1 MVCRR
6 SVWGSRIAPAPSSS
20 WRRSALTSAENPH
33 ADVPIKSGPSSP
45 PQAGEGKQ
53 QAFGVYVNWPF
64 CLSKC
69 PYCDFNSHVRHA
81 PIDEERFSRA
91 FAREIETT
99 AARTPGREVSSIFL
113 GGGTPS
119 LMRPQTVG
127 SILDAISKH
136 WRVAPDVEVT
146 LEANPTSVEAT
157 RFRGYRGAGVNRVSL
172 GVQALDDASL
182 KALGRLH
189 TAREALD
196 AVAIAR
202 TAFERY
208 SFDLIYA
215 RPDQTPRMWA
225 DELKLAIAEAAEHL
239 SLYQLTIEEGTPF
252 FGLHAAGKL
261 KTPDEAVAR
270 ALYDVT
276 QEVCAQY
283 GLPSYE
289 ISNHARAGA
298 ECQHNL
304 IYWRGEEYAGIGPGA
319 HGRLDIDGNRH
330 AIATEKRPEAWL
342 MRVEASGHGVIT
354 DDRLNS
360 EERADE
366 FLLMGLRLAE
376 GIDPRRYAALS
387 GRALDPRRIAILREE
402 GAIVVDPSG
411 RLRVTQ
417 AGFPVL
423 DAVVADLAA

>member
-1 MVCRR
+1 
-6 SVWGSRIAPAPSSS
+6 
-20 WRRSALTSAENPH
+20 LTSANPT
-33 ADVPIKSGPSSP
+33 PL
-45 PQAGEGKQ
+45 PQAGQNER
-53 QAFGVYVNWPF
+53 QAFGVYVHWPF

-81 PIDEERFSRA
+81 PVDEERFARA
-91 FAREIETT
+91 FTREIENT
-99 AARTPGREVSSIFL
+99 AARAPGREVSSIFL

-127 SILDAISKH
+127 AILDSIGKH
-136 WRVAPDVEVT
+136 WRVAADVEVT

-157 RFRGYRGAGVNRVSL
+157 RFNGYRAAGVNRVSL
-172 GVQALDDASL
+172 GVQALDDVSL

-189 TAREALD
+189 SAREALD

-202 TAFERY
+202 KAFDRY

-215 RPDQTPRMWA
+215 RPDQTPRMWTN
-225 DELKLAIAEAAEHL
+225 ELKIAIAEAAEHL

-252 FGLHAAGKL
+252 FALHAAGKL
-261 KTPDEAVAR
+261 VTPDESLAR
-270 ALYDVT
+270 VLYDVT
-276 QEVCAQY
+276 QEVCAAH
-283 GLPSYE
+283 GLGAYE

-298 ECQHNL
+298 ECRHNL
-304 IYWRGEEYAGIGPGA
+304 VYWRGEEYAGIGPGA
-319 HGRLDIDGNRH
+319 HGRLDIGGVRH

-342 MRVEASGHGVIT
+342 MRVEANGHGVVT
-354 DDRLNS
+354 DDPLNS

-376 GIDPRRYAALS
+376 GIDPQRYQALS
-387 GRALDPRRIAILREE
+387 GRALDPRRIAVLREE
-402 GAIVVDPSG
+402 GAIAVDENG

>member
-1 MVCRR
+1 MACRR
-6 SVWGSRIAPAPSSS
+6 WGWGSRIAPAPSSS
-20 WRRSALTSAENPH
+20 WRRSALTSANP
-33 ADVPIKSGPSSP
+33 SP
-45 PQAGEGKQ
+45 
-53 QAFGVYVNWPF
+53 AFGVYVHWPF

-81 PIDEERFSRA
+81 PIDEDRFARA
-91 FAREIETT
+91 FSREIETT
-99 AARTPGREVSSIFL
+99 AARAPGRVVSSIFL

-127 SILDAISKH
+127 SILDAIAKH
-136 WRVAPDVEVT
+136 WRVAPGAEVS

-157 RFRGYRGAGVNRVSL
+157 RFKGYRAAGVNRGSL

-202 TAFERY
+202 TAFDRY

-215 RPDQTPRMWA
+215 RPDQTPERWA
-225 DELKLAIAEAAEHL
+225 DELKLAISEAAEHL

-276 QEVCAQY
+276 QDVCAHS

-289 ISNHARAGA
+289 ISNHARSGA
-298 ECQHNL
+298 ECKHNL
-304 IYWRGEEYAGIGPGA
+304 VYWRGEEYTGIGPGA
-319 HGRLDIDGNRH
+319 HGRLDLDAVRH

-342 MRVEASGHGVIT
+342 MRVEATGHGVIT

-376 GIDPRRYAALS
+376 GIDPARYAALS
-387 GRALDPRRIAILREE
+387 GRTLDPARIEMLAAHGFVERD
-402 GAIVVDPSG
+402 GNG
-411 RLRVTQ
+411 RLRVTKS
-417 AGFPVL
+417 GFPVL
-423 DAVVADLAA
+423 AAVVADPAA

>member
-1 MVCRR
+1 MTGAETSR
-6 SVWGSRIAPAPSSS
+6 SNPPA
-20 WRRSALTSAENPH
+20 
-33 ADVPIKSGPSSP
+33 
-45 PQAGEGKQ
+45 QAGKGRE
-53 QAFGVYVNWPF
+53 AFGVYVHWPF

-81 PIDEERFSRA
+81 PIDEERFARA
-91 FAREIETT
+91 FAREIETS

-119 LMRPQTVG
+119 LMQPKTVG
-127 SILDAISKH
+127 AILDAIARH
-136 WRVAPDVEVT
+136 WRVAPSVEVT

-157 RFRGYRGAGVNRVSL
+157 RFRGYRAAGVNRVSL

-189 TAREALD
+189 SAREALD

-202 TAFERY
+202 AAFDRY

-215 RPDQTPRMWA
+215 RPNQTPQMWA
-225 DELKLAIAEAAEHL
+225 DELKLAISEAAEHL

-261 KTPDEAVAR
+261 QTPDETTAR

-276 QEVCAQY
+276 QEVCARH
-283 GLPSYE
+283 GLPAYE

-304 IYWRGEEYAGIGPGA
+304 VYWRGEEYAGIGPGA
-319 HGRLDIDGNRH
+319 HGRLDLDGTRH

-342 MRVEASGHGVIT
+342 MRVEATGHGIVT

-376 GIDPRRYAALS
+376 GIDPRRYQALS
-387 GRALDPRRIAILREE
+387 GRALDPRRIAVLREE
-402 GAIVVDPSG
+402 GAIVVDAGG

>member
-1 MVCRR
+1 LT
-6 SVWGSRIAPAPSSS
+6 GAETSS
-20 WRRSALTSAENPH
+20 
-33 ADVPIKSGPSSP
+33 
-45 PQAGEGKQ
+45 
-53 QAFGVYVNWPF
+53 AFGVYVHWPF

-99 AARTPGREVSSIFL
+99 AARAPGREVSSIFL

-127 SILDAISKH
+127 AILDAIAKY
-136 WRVAPDVEVT
+136 WRVAPGAEVT
-146 LEANPTSVEAT
+146 LEANPTSVEAA
-157 RFRGYRGAGVNRVSL
+157 RFRGYRAAGVNRVSL

-202 TAFERY
+202 AAFDRY

-215 RPDQTPRMWA
+215 RPDQTPLMWA
-225 DELKLAIAEAAEHL
+225 DELKLAISEAAEHL

-261 KTPDEAVAR
+261 KTPDEATAR

-276 QEVCAQY
+276 QEVCARR

-289 ISNHARAGA
+289 ISNHARSGA
-298 ECQHNL
+298 ECRHNL
-304 IYWRGEEYAGIGPGA
+304 VYWRGEEYAGIGPGA
-319 HGRLDIDGNRH
+319 HGRLDLDGVRH

-342 MRVEASGHGVIT
+342 MRVEANGHGVVS

-376 GIDPRRYAALS
+376 GIDPLRYQTLS
-387 GRALDPRRIAILREE
+387 GRALNPGRIAVLREE
-402 GAIVVDPSG
+402 GAIVVDASG

>member
-1 MVCRR
+1 MN
-6 SVWGSRIAPAPSSS
+6 A
-20 WRRSALTSAENPH
+20 T
-33 ADVPIKSGPSSP
+33 
-45 PQAGEGKQ
+45 AGKND
-53 QAFGVYVNWPF
+53 AFGVYLHWPF

-81 PIDEERFSRA
+81 PIDEDQFAQA

-99 AARTPGREVSSIFL
+99 AARTPGRQVSSIFL

-127 SILDAISKH
+127 AILDAIAKH
-136 WRVAPDVEVT
+136 WRVAANAEVT

-157 RFRGYRGAGVNRVSL
+157 RFAGYRAAGVNRVSL

-215 RPDQTPRMWA
+215 RPDQTPQMWA
-225 DELKLAIAEAAEHL
+225 DELKLAISEAAEHL
-239 SLYQLTIEEGTPF
+239 SLYQLTIEPDTPF

-261 KTPDEAVAR
+261 KTPDEATAR

-276 QEVCAQY
+276 QEVCAAH

-304 IYWRGEEYAGIGPGA
+304 VYWRGEEYAGIGPGA
-319 HGRLDIDGNRH
+319 HGRLDIAGFRH
-330 AIATEKRPEAWL
+330 AIATERRPEAWL
-342 MRVEASGHGVIT
+342 MRVEATGDGVVT
-354 DDRLNS
+354 DDVLNS

-366 FLLMGLRLAE
+366 FLLMGLRLTE
-376 GIDPRRYAALS
+376 GIDPQRYAALS
-387 GRALDPRRIAILREE
+387 GRLLDPHRIAVLREE
-402 GAIVVDPSG
+402 GAITVDASG

>member
-1 MVCRR
+1 LA
-6 SVWGSRIAPAPSSS
+6 SVERPRGR
-20 WRRSALTSAENPH
+20 
-33 ADVPIKSGPSSP
+33 
-45 PQAGEGKQ
+45 
-53 QAFGVYVNWPF
+53 QAFGVYVHWPF

-81 PIDEERFSRA
+81 PVDEARFVRA
-91 FAREIETT
+91 FAREIETS
-99 AARTPGREVSSIFL
+99 ANRAPGREVTSIFL

-119 LMRPQTVG
+119 LMAPQTVG
-127 SILDAISKH
+127 AILDAIAKR
-136 WRVAPDVEVT
+136 WRVASDVEVT

-157 RFRGYRGAGVNRVSL
+157 RFRGYRTAGVNRVSL

-202 TAFERY
+202 AAFDRY

-215 RPDQTPRMWA
+215 RPDQTPQLWA
-225 DELKLAIAEAAEHL
+225 EELKLAISEAAEHL

-261 KTPDEAVAR
+261 KTPDEATAR

-276 QEVCAQY
+276 QDVCAQY
-283 GLPSYE
+283 GLPAYE
-289 ISNHARAGA
+289 ISNHARPGA
-298 ECQHNL
+298 ECRHNL
-304 IYWRGEEYAGIGPGA
+304 VYWRGEEYAGIGPGA
-319 HGRLDIDGNRH
+319 HGRLDIDGVRH

-342 MRVEASGHGVIT
+342 TRVEASGHGIIT
-354 DDRLNS
+354 DDHLNS

-376 GIDPRRYAALS
+376 GIDPRHYADLS
-387 GRALDPRRIAILREE
+387 GRTLDPGRIAVLREE
-402 GAIVVDPSG
+402 GAIVVDADG

>member
-1 MVCRR
+1 
-6 SVWGSRIAPAPSSS
+6 
-20 WRRSALTSAENPH
+20 LTSAENPH
-33 ADVPIKSGPSSP
+33 PDAPIKSGAGSP
-45 PQAGEGKQ
+45 PQAGKGKQ
-53 QAFGVYVNWPF
+53 QAFGVYVHWPF

-99 AARTPGREVSSIFL
+99 AARTPGRQVSSIFL

-127 SILDAISKH
+127 SILDTIGRH

-157 RFRGYRGAGVNRVSL
+157 RFRGYRAAGVNRVSL

-202 TAFERY
+202 TAFDRY

-215 RPDQTPRMWA
+215 RPDQTPQMWA

-239 SLYQLTIEEGTPF
+239 SLYQLTIEPETPF

-261 KTPDEAVAR
+261 QTPDEATAR

-276 QEVCAQY
+276 QEVCGQH

-298 ECQHNL
+298 ECKHNL
-304 IYWRGEEYAGIGPGA
+304 VYWRGEEYAGIGPGA
-319 HGRLDIDGNRH
+319 HGRLDLDGVRH
-330 AIATEKRPEAWL
+330 AVATEKRPEAWL
-342 MRVEASGHGVIT
+342 MRVEANGHGVIT

-376 GIDPRRYAALS
+376 GIDPKRYADLS
-387 GRALDPRRIAILREE
+387 GRALDPRRIAVLREQ
-402 GAIVVDPSG
+402 GAIVVDANG
-411 RLRVTQ
+411 RLRVTKS
-417 AGFPVL
+417 GFPVL

>member
-1 MVCRR
+1 
-6 SVWGSRIAPAPSSS
+6 
-20 WRRSALTSAENPH
+20 LTSA
-33 ADVPIKSGPSSP
+33 KS
-45 PQAGEGKQ
+45 EG
-53 QAFGVYVNWPF
+53 FGVYVHWPF

-81 PIDEERFSRA
+81 AVDQERFARA

-99 AARTPGREVSSIFL
+99 AARTGPRTVTSIFL

-119 LMRPQTVG
+119 LMQPQTVG
-127 SILDAISKH
+127 AILDAIGKYWH
-136 WRVAPDVEVT
+136 VAGDVEVS

-157 RFRGYRGAGVNRVSL
+157 RFAGYRAAGVNRVSL

-182 KALGRLH
+182 KMLGRLH
-189 TAREALD
+189 TADEAMK

-202 TAFERY
+202 QAFDRY

-215 RPDQTPRMWA
+215 RPDQTPAMWTE
-225 DELKLAIAEAAEHL
+225 ELTHAIGEAAEHL

-261 KTPDEAVAR
+261 KTPDEGLAR
-270 ALYDVT
+270 TLYDVT
-276 QEVCAQY
+276 QEVCSRH
-283 GLPSYE
+283 GLPAYE
-289 ISNHARAGA
+289 ISNHARPGA
-298 ECQHNL
+298 ECRHNL
-304 IYWRGEEYAGIGPGA
+304 VYWRGQEYAGIGPGA
-319 HGRLDIDGNRH
+319 HGRLDIDGVRH
-330 AIATEKRPEAWL
+330 ATATDKRPEAWV
-342 MRVEASGHGVIT
+342 MRVESNGHGIMT
-354 DDRLNS
+354 DDELNR

-376 GIDPRRYAALS
+376 GIDPQRYAAIS
-387 GRALDPRRIAILREE
+387 GRRLDPNRIALLREE
-402 GAIVVDPSG
+402 GAIAVEPDG

-417 AGFPVL
+417 EGFPVL